1 MVRRTMLDSRRNISL
16 GCAVSALAGYVD
28 AIGFVHLGGLFVSFM
43 SGNSTRMGVS
53 LAEGQWLHAA
63 KALGL
68 IALFVIGAAAGSL
81 IVLGR
86 GANRQ
91 PWVLLAEA
99 LLLAA
104 AALCYTIGLSNA
116 AVAAIVLAMGLES
129 AGFPIQARA
138 ACLIGWPA
146 AHSRSPLIHHYWL
159 RTLGIE
165 GGYNIEAVPPE
176 GFAEFV
182 MHLSTHGFVG
192 ANVTIP
198 HKERALA
205 LSMPDARARAV
216 GAANTL
222 WYEGGELR
230 STNTDIEGF
239 INNLDACAP
248 GWDAATDALV
258 LGAGGS
264 SRAVVFGLIERGIKR
279 VHLANRTIER
289 ARALA
294 DRFGANVHPV
304 SWDAM
309 SDLLPRAGLLVNT
322 TSLGMDG
329 QPALEVDAGLLPS
342 HAVVADLVYVPLE
355 TPLLPA
361 PRPPGLKTAHVL
373 GILLHQAVRGVDL
386 WFGQR
391 PEVTPELRAL
401 VEADLTKV

>member
-1 MVRRTMLDSRRNISL
+1 MLRWRN
-16 GCAVSALAGYVD
+16 V
-28 AIGFVHLGGLFVSFM
+28 M
-43 SGNSTRMGVS
+43 T
-53 LAEGQWLHAA
+53 
-63 KALGL
+63 K
-68 IALFVIGAAAGSL
+68 
-81 IVLGR
+81 
-86 GANRQ
+86 
-91 PWVLLAEA
+91 
-99 LLLAA
+99 
-104 AALCYTIGLSNA
+104 
-116 AVAAIVLAMGLES
+116 
-129 AGFPIQARA
+129 ARA

-205 LSMPDARARAV
+205 LSTPDARARAV

-239 INNLDACAP
+239 INNLEACAP
-248 GWDAATDALV
+248 GWDKATDALV

-264 SRAVVFGLIERGIKR
+264 SRAVVFGLVERGIKH

-289 ARALA
+289 AEALA
-294 DRFGANVHPV
+294 VQFGANVHPV
-304 SWDAM
+304 AWDAVK
-309 SDLLPRAGLLVNT
+309 DLLPRVSLLVNT
-322 TSLGMDG
+322 TSLGMHG
-329 QPALEVDAGLLPS
+329 QPALEIDAGLLPS

-355 TPLLPA
+355 TPLLA
-361 PRPPGLKTAHVL
+361 AARAHGLKTADGL
-373 GILLHQAVRGVDL
+373 GMLLHQAVRGFEL

>member
-1 MVRRTMLDSRRNISL
+1 VTKS
-16 GCAVSALAGYVD
+16 
-28 AIGFVHLGGLFVSFM
+28 
-43 SGNSTRMGVS
+43 
-53 LAEGQWLHAA
+53 
-63 KALGL
+63 
-68 IALFVIGAAAGSL
+68 
-81 IVLGR
+81 
-86 GANRQ
+86 
-91 PWVLLAEA
+91 
-99 LLLAA
+99 
-104 AALCYTIGLSNA
+104 
-116 AVAAIVLAMGLES
+116 
-129 AGFPIQARA
+129 RA

-176 GFAEFV
+176 GFAEFLL
-182 MHLSTHGFVG
+182 HLSTHGFVG

-239 INNLDACAP
+239 IDNLDACAP
-248 GWDAATDALV
+248 GWDGIEDALV
-258 LGAGGS
+258 LGAGGA

-279 VHLANRTIER
+279 VHLVNRTLDR
-289 ARALA
+289 ARVLA
-294 DRFGANVHPV
+294 NQFGTRVHPV
-304 SWDAM
+304 AWDATGE
-309 SDLLPRAGLLVNT
+309 LLPRAGLLVNT
-322 TSLGMDG
+322 TSLGMYG
-329 QPALEVDAGLLPS
+329 QPGLEVDTALLPS

-355 TPLLPA
+355 TPLLA
-361 PRPPGLKTAHVL
+361 AARARGLKTADGL
-373 GILLHQAVRGVDL
+373 GMLLHQAVRGFEL

-391 PEVTPELRAL
+391 PQVTSELREL